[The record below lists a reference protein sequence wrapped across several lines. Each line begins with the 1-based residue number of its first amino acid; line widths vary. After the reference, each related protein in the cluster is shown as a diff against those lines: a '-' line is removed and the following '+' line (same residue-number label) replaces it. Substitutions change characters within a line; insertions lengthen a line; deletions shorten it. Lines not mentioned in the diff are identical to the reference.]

1 MNNNEH
7 NSMDPSQEKSGKT
20 LKYLLGF
27 VVVVVVLGGSWYIAN
42 APKTSQEDLISK
54 QGIHWHPNLTI
65 TIKGEEQLIPGDIGM
80 GGVNHEGIHTH
91 KPSDVDTLHIEKSGI
106 VKKENVR
113 LAEFFKIWG
122 KKLTKECIFEFC
134 NGEDG
139 QLKMLVNGEEN
150 TEFDDY
156 LMQDKDEIEIIFE

>member
-7 NSMDPSQEKSGKT
+7 NSMDPSQKKSGKG

-27 VVVVVVLGGSWYIAN
+27 VLVVLILGGSWYIAN
-42 APKTSQEDLISK
+42 PPATPEGDVISK
-54 QGIHWHPNLTI
+54 DGIHWHPNLSI
-65 TIKGEEQLIPGDIGM
+65 TIKGEEQLIPGNIGI
-80 GGVNHEGIHTH
+80 GGVDHEGIHTH
-91 KPSDVDTLHIEKSGI
+91 RPSDVDTLHIEKPGL
-106 VKKENVR
+106 VKKDDIR
-113 LAEFFKIWG
+113 LKEFFKIWG
-122 KKLTKECIFEFC
+122 NNLTKECIFEFC
-134 NGEDG
+134 NGEAG